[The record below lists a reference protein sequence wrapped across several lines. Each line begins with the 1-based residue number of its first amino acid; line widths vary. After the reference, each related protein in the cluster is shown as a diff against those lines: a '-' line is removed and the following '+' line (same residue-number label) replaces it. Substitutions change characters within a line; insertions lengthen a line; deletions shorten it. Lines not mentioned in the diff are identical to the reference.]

1 MPIRAGKLRILIA
14 SLLVDANRLVF
25 VDELVERLWDER
37 PPADPRAVLA
47 SYVMRLRR
55 LVDPPEDSASLI
67 HTGPEGYLIRIEE
80 NRLDLLEFAALREQ
94 ARAAT
99 TAEKERVLLGEALG
113 LWRGPALADVR
124 SETLQRDVVPG
135 LQEDRLRVLERRIDL
150 DLELG
155 RHAELVAELT
165 GLTAEHPLRERFWGQ
180 LMLALHRSGR
190 QPEALDVYGRLRR
203 SLVDALGLDP
213 SAESRRLH
221 ELILAGDPQ
230 VLKSV
235 SVRSDGDDEPGGQP
249 FVSLCQL
256 PPDTADF
263 VGRAEL
269 VDEIVSVLRRGD
281 AAVPIVTVTG
291 PPAVGKTTVAVRAGH
306 RLRTAFPDGQLY
318 VRLAGAQR
326 PPRDPSEVLLDLL
339 TASGMNPSSIPGGL
353 EGRAAAF
360 RARLADRAVLLVLD
374 DAAGVEQ
381 VLPLLPGTPG
391 CAVLITSRRDLGG
404 VAGAVGL
411 RMAEFGAADALDLLA
426 HVVGADRVA
435 AEPAAARAIVD
446 ACGGLPLALR
456 IVGARLSLRPLTKL
470 ATFASRLQNEQRRL
484 DELAVGDLEVR
495 ASFAL
500 SYRVLSPA
508 AAAAFRGLGLIGATD
523 VAAWTLGVLSNQ
535 PEGERLVE
543 QLLEANLLTDI
554 GPDPS
559 GEPRYRLHDLMMV
572 YAAELAR
579 AEPES
584 ENVAT
589 TRRYIHALIAL
600 ADRSYPRL
608 TVSVDNLRPQPIT
621 TPLTLPEHEL
631 VRLTSNGLAWMLS
644 EERQLQWAIRQCVAA
659 GWPTEAARLSE
670 RAVEALDT
678 RIPPERVDEL
688 LRLTADANRAVGD
701 EREAARVDMKRAY
714 LDGITVG
721 ATDESLA
728 DLEACADTFER
739 VGDRIELA
747 LTLSHLAHLVGF
759 LPYSSVS
766 ALAHAERA
774 VAVAR
779 SSGDLPALASTL
791 RELGT
796 RRAANRHYD
805 GARAAFDEALELN
818 RKLGRR
824 LDEAMLLHR
833 LSRFALDAG
842 DIELA
847 YDSSKRSRAIVAELG
862 GWDAYRGRSHT
873 IVQAARVAVARGEVT
888 EGIEL
893 ASRAC
898 TDFAQMGEPL
908 AELRA
913 TVALAEALL
922 AGGRVRDVVQ
932 TGTEA
937 LARLADIQNSPDK
950 EQLRAAIS
958 QARRRIGLGKPG
970 VLERRVPRPAT
981 RSDRLRP
988 TPGRASG

>member
-55 LVDPPEDSASLI
+55 LVDPPEGSASLI
-67 HTGPEGYLIRIEE
+67 HTGPEGYLIRIEDD
-80 NRLDLLEFAALREQ
+80 RLDLLEFAALREK
-94 ARAAT
+94 ARSAT
-99 TAEKERVLLGEALG
+99 NVEKERAQLGEALS

-221 ELILAGDPQ
+221 ELILAGDPR
-230 VLKSV
+230 VMKSV
-235 SVRSDGDDEPGGQP
+235 SVRPDGDDEPGGQP

-269 VDEIVSVLRRGD
+269 VDEIVSVLRRRGD

-404 VAGAVGL
+404 VAGAVAL

-426 HVVGADRVA
+426 HVVGPDRVA

-456 IVGARLSLRPLTKL
+456 VVGARLSLRPLTKL

-523 VAAWTLGVLSNQ
+523 AAAWTLGVLANQ

-559 GEPRYRLHDLMMV
+559 GEPRYRLHDLMAV

-579 AEPES
+579 AEPAS
-584 ENVAT
+584 DNVAT
-589 TRRYIHALIAL
+589 VRRYIHALTAL

-608 TVSVDNLRPQPIT
+608 TVSVDNLRPEPIS
-621 TPLTLPEHEL
+621 TPITLPEPEIG
-631 VRLTSNGLAWMLS
+631 RLTSNGLGWMLS
-644 EERQLQWAIRQCVAA
+644 EERQLQWAIRQCVAS
-659 GWPTEAARLSE
+659 GWPAEAARLSE

-688 LRLTADANRAVGD
+688 LRLTAEANRAVGD
-701 EREAARVDMKRAY
+701 ERTAARVEMKRAY

-721 ATDESLA
+721 ATEESLA
-728 DLEACADTFER
+728 DLEACAETFER
-739 VGDRIELA
+739 VGARIELA
-747 LTLSHLAHLVGF
+747 LTLSHYAHLIAF
-759 LPYSSVS
+759 LPHSTVRS
-766 ALAHAERA
+766 LAHAERA

-779 SSGDLPALASTL
+779 STGDLPALASTL

-818 RKLGRR
+818 RRMGRR

-842 DIELA
+842 DVDLA
-847 YDSSKRSRAIVAELG
+847 YDASKRSRAIVAELG

-873 IVQAARVAVARGEVT
+873 IVQAARVAVARGEVA

-893 ASRAC
+893 AARAC

-922 AGGRVRDVVQ
+922 AGGRIRDVVQ

-937 LARLADIQNSPDK
+937 LARLADIQSSPDK
-950 EQLRAAIS
+950 EELRAAIS
-958 QARRRIGLGKPG
+958 QARKRIGLGKPG
-970 VLERRVPRPAT
+970 VLERRVPR
-981 RSDRLRP
+981 RVRVE
-988 TPGRASG
+988 G